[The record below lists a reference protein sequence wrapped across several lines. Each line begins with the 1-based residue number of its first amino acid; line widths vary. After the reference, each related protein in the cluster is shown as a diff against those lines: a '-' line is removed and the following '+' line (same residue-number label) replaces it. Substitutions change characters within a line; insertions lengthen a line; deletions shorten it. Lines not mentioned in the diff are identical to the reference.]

1 MVLLKNGAF
10 SDFIWIIPL
19 FFTQEWQHCIDD
31 NLDNTKIDKF
41 DEIHECCHR
50 VGDIVYVINSVVV
63 LGANRVVVSELSP
76 GIVIG
81 DVSVVTCVV
90 MLSVLSTG

>member
-1 MVLLKNGAF
+1 MTILTTPSLTSLMRYTNVVTGLVVLSVF
-10 SDFIWIIPL
+10 S
-19 FFTQEWQHCIDD
+19 
-31 NLDNTKIDKF
+31 
-41 DEIHECCHR
+41 
-50 VGDIVYVINSVVV
+50 YSVVV